1 MIIKA
6 IKQYIIKNNLSKS
19 NLDEL
24 TLIAHHYSNTK
35 NYFFSRY
42 SGINSFMIIH
52 NHRKEIRD
60 KIVNQINSNSYIYN
74 FNLPARYWKLALD
87 EAISNIKSNWSN
99 TINRT
104 KDNIKN
110 NSIINLSDHDKH
122 YLFHILKNRELL
134 FNVLTHKKIDI
145 PDRVNYSDI
154 NIKRLNNLLCR
165 LIRENKSNISKVK
178 NKNIFS
184 LDNGMYRYTGN
195 STILIQSLKKGERI
209 ALKINNNKNQ
219 PFNKTV
225 RVKITKKHIELHSYI
240 EIKEREIKGKD
251 IDIDN
256 TEINNEDKY
265 IIGVDKNY
273 ENVIASSN
281 GFIYGEGSNKL
292 YNSYTDYVIESKRN
306 KNKLKSMV
314 YELEKKGGLSDR
326 ENKKVENIK
335 KNNLGDKKFKE
346 NVRKKKE
353 EIKSMVNH
361 SINLFLEN
369 EKPKEIIVEDLTFR
383 VKKSNK
389 NNISKKGKHKLNQ
402 WIKGYIDE
410 RIKYKSS
417 LYGIEITEIN
427 AAGTSQIC
435 GECGHFEGK
444 RSDSDK
450 FNCSRCENRGLSAHL
465 NSAKAIKGRK
475 YDNEIKLKMRPDIV
489 FRILNARNK
498 KRLLDNKLTG
508 TTKAQ
513 ENNKIIDFD
522 INNEIIQSECELS

>member
-1 MIIKA
+1 
-6 IKQYIIKNNLSKS
+6 
-19 NLDEL
+19 
-24 TLIAHHYSNTK
+24 
-35 NYFFSRY
+35 
-42 SGINSFMIIH
+42 
-52 NHRKEIRD
+52 
-60 KIVNQINSNSYIYN
+60 
-74 FNLPARYWKLALD
+74 
-87 EAISNIKSNWSN
+87 
-99 TINRT
+99 
-104 KDNIKN
+104 
-110 NSIINLSDHDKH
+110 
-122 YLFHILKNRELL
+122 
-134 FNVLTHKKIDI
+134 
-145 PDRVNYSDI
+145 
-154 NIKRLNNLLCR
+154 
-165 LIRENKSNISKVK
+165 
-178 NKNIFS
+178 
-184 LDNGMYRYTGN
+184 
-195 STILIQSLKKGERI
+195 
-209 ALKINNNKNQ
+209 
-219 PFNKTV
+219 
-225 RVKITKKHIELHSYI
+225 
-240 EIKEREIKGKD
+240 
-251 IDIDN
+251 
-256 TEINNEDKY
+256 
-265 IIGVDKNY
+265 
-273 ENVIASSN
+273 
-281 GFIYGEGSNKL
+281 
-292 YNSYTDYVIESKRN
+292 
-306 KNKLKSMV
+306 MV

-383 VKKSNK
+383 IKKSNK

-513 ENNKIIDFD
+513 ENNKITDFD